1 MITAHSIMTKTRT
14 YMHVASNAGAPKNV
28 ESKDGGSFH
37 VLPYVTYIRDNR
49 LNMNEGHRS
58 SFELDVCG

>member
-1 MITAHSIMTKTRT
+1 
-14 YMHVASNAGAPKNV
+14 MHVASNAGAPKNV